1 MNRFLAIFL
10 SIAGLLASGS
20 ATAGSVKTLAAIPAN
35 GGIAIDS
42 TGDLYAAHFGVPGAP
57 QGPRNVWKLSPTN
70 AFAPFVFATGI
81 IVGSGNAFDAQDILF
96 QSNFGGNRISRI
108 DQAGNVTTFNSNVFG
123 PIGIVIDDS
132 GTLTVANCSANTLS
146 RITPQGVATQFSASA
161 VYSCPNGMTS
171 DSAGN
176 LYVINFN
183 DGRIFRVAQNGTPT
197 LFAQVTSPGGHLAI
211 AKGRLYA
218 TSFGGHQVIGF
229 DLSGPNAGNPVVT
242 IGRGVAVTADGTFA
256 SAGFNSPNGIVAD
269 EAGEHLYVT
278 EAGGIRDIALEDSAI
293 SVSPEAIDFGSLTV
307 GDNASDSVEI
317 SNEGVGDLTF
327 TSIATSSTV
336 DLAISADTC
345 TGTSLATS
353 ESCSVTVTFA
363 PQAAGDLAQSLDIV
377 SNDPGG
383 TVNVLLTSSV
393 QEVPAPRIVVTDE
406 IDFGDLMVGEEG
418 QRGLRIRNQ
427 GTLPLNIAGIDLSE
441 ETGSKIRM
449 MAPGLQRPMIQGPQ
463 NETSSE
469 HFTATRKCVV
479 IEAGEGCTETLRFHP
494 QDAGPKSA
502 VLGIDSDDPLTPRL
516 VVALKATASE
526 DGDGIPDAVEDG
538 AANTGDGNTDGTADR
553 SQPDV
558 GSLLDGGGVYQT
570 LVSVD
575 VLPLAD
581 VNSVTNP
588 SPQDAPAGVTFDQ
601 GFLSFSVTGVPATA
615 VTLTLTLDVT
625 AAPAQFFNYG
635 AEPGNTADHWYD
647 FAFDGTSGAQITG
660 NVVTLTLV
668 DGARG
673 DADLTANGT
682 IAVLGGTATTPPP
695 PPPPAPT
702 PTPTGGGGGGGGG
715 AMGWLLI
722 FGLLPGIRRY
732 CSVVAPRTKAK

>member
-1 MNRFLAIFL
+1 MNRFSAIFL
-10 SIAGLLASGS
+10 CIAGLLASGS

-123 PIGIVIDDS
+123 PIGIVIDDG
-132 GTLTVANCSANTLS
+132 GTLTVANCNANTLS

-183 DGRIFRVAQNGTPT
+183 DGRIFSVSQNGTPT

-229 DLSGPNAGNPVVT
+229 ELSGPNAGNPVVT

-256 SAGFNSPNGIVAD
+256 SAGFNSPNGIAAD

-278 EAGGIRDIALEDSAI
+278 EAGGIRDIALE
-293 SVSPEAIDFGSLTV
+293 
-307 GDNASDSVEI
+307 
-317 SNEGVGDLTF
+317 GDLTF

-336 DLAISADTC
+336 DLTISADTC

-353 ESCSVTVTFA
+353 ENCSVTVTFA
-363 PQAAGDLAQSLDIV
+363 PQAAGDLAESLDIV

-406 IDFGDLMVGEEG
+406 IDFGGLMVGEEG

-469 HFTATRKCVV
+469 NFTATRKCVV

-494 QDAGPKSA
+494 QDAGLKSA
-502 VLGIDSDDPLTPRL
+502 VLGIDSDDPLAPRL
-516 VVALKATASE
+516 VVVLKATASE
-526 DGDGIPDAVEDG
+526 DSDGIPDAVEDG

-558 GSLLDGGGVYQT
+558 GSLPDGGGVYQT

-575 VLPLAD
+575 ALPLAD
-581 VNSVTNP
+581 VNSVTHP

-615 VTLTLTLDVT
+615 VTMTLTLDAT

-682 IAVLGGTATTPPP
+682 IAVLGGAATTPPP